1 MTRKNMELRSKLWH
15 WNEAG
20 LGEIFPQTRCRDSQ
34 VGSLARG
41 SQNLPCQRVPKIMFE
56 QPWKTFRVGII
67 LVGSLIHL
75 LNPFS
80 LTKANLI
87 EQKMYGR
94 IY

>member
-1 MTRKNMELRSKLWH
+1 
-15 WNEAG
+15 
-20 LGEIFPQTRCRDSQ
+20 
-34 VGSLARG
+34 
-41 SQNLPCQRVPKIMFE
+41 MFE
-56 QPWKTFRVGII
+56 QPWKIFRVGNI